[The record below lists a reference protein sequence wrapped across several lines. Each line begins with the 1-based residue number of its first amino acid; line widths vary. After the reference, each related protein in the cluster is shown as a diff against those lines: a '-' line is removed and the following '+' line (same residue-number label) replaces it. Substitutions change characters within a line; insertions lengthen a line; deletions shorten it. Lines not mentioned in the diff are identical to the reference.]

1 MLYAVVVFDS
11 NSDEKCKEI
20 HEKITKLPFPIKE
33 ESPVYFVYFDGKMSE
48 LGKLI
53 DMDPEVNK
61 YPVSG
66 MIVEADR
73 VYGYG
78 PAELWDW
85 MDNEQSK
92 VEKST

>member
-11 NSDEKCKEI
+11 NSEEEFKTI
-20 HEKITKLPFPIKE
+20 HETITQLPFPIIE
-33 ESPVYFVYFDGKMSE
+33 EPPVYFVFFDGKMSE
-48 LGKLI
+48 LAKLI

-61 YPVSG
+61 HPVSG
-66 MIVEADR
+66 MIVEANR

-85 MDNEQSK
+85 MDNEQAK
-92 VEKST
+92 IAKST